1 MIKVQNNYYRM
12 IDTVANID
20 NMIGK
25 LEQQR
30 MHLKHTYEQL
40 VSENSTIN
48 VITTDTFAF
57 QNNLFELKLD
67 NSKQLYRKITVQ
79 IYGDYYKL
87 IKYITNYVNTYIEIS
102 ETFDID
108 DRIISTTKLVDKIVP
123 YKINTITDSRY
134 NLKNAKTI
142 YNYII
147 DILEVLN
154 NYYKK
159 NNEKYRSINRELNF
173 GINIENYIYNIK
185 YNNDSLK
192 HNIELFTTFLNR
204 FNEYHI
210 KYLSNVEYDLKI
222 LYQTINQEIKFSTI
236 DIYND
241 TYKESLDSSNNIVIT
256 KNRSI
261 TYTCKKYFYISI
273 KYLKYIIKLNI
284 FIIVSIMIYQT
295 KNFI

>member
-1 MIKVQNNYYRM
+1 
-12 IDTVANID
+12 
-20 NMIGK
+20 
-25 LEQQR
+25 
-30 MHLKHTYEQL
+30 
-40 VSENSTIN
+40 
-48 VITTDTFAF
+48 
-57 QNNLFELKLD
+57 
-67 NSKQLYRKITVQ
+67 
-79 IYGDYYKL
+79 
-87 IKYITNYVNTYIEIS
+87 KYITNYVNTYIEIS

-185 YNNDSLK
+185 YNNDLLK

-241 TYKESLDSSNNIVIT
+241 TYKESIDSCNNIVIT
-256 KNRSI
+256 KNKTTSYR
-261 TYTCKKYFYISI
+261 CKKYFYISI
-273 KYLKYIIKLNI
+273 KYLKYIIKVNI
-284 FIIVSIMIYQT
+284 LITFLVVLSSLLKIDNYLIY
-295 KNFI
+295 